1 MAKNR
6 YYTGYAIVSESILDD
21 KVYKRGG
28 FGISLSER
36 DLEDCK
42 RYCHKGSIVVKTYRD
57 ILARYIKI
65 KWVRKYPM
73 FYRSR
78 RCENPHY
85 IQFGHLRFEWGIDY
99 TAGYEREA
107 VYRPE

>member
-1 MAKNR
+1 
-6 YYTGYAIVSESILDD
+6 
-21 KVYKRGG
+21 
-28 FGISLSER
+28 
-36 DLEDCK
+36 
-42 RYCHKGSIVVKTYRD
+42 
-57 ILARYIKI
+57 
-65 KWVRKYPM
+65 M

-107 VYRPE
+107 VYRPEQSEKKDFVTDERTKARTEKEMV